1 MVHIVRWE
9 IKTYCQSLF
18 VWVSEWKKRQYLL
31 PETKT
36 RSLKG
41 RISVYECKGG
51 KKGGGEEKTEERTGE
66 VFMCF
71 DLMVPQI
78 HWSVSWIVS
87 HLSIT
92 GEAIHHLNKAAIN
105 SREIINLP
113 NAAVIYL
120 NAPGDVSERL
130 RFNVSFILFMEHV
143 GVVMCDHTA
152 GLRTRSS

>member
-1 MVHIVRWE
+1 MVHIVRRE
-9 IKTYCQSLF
+9 IKTYCQTLF
-18 VWVSEWKKRQYLL
+18 LFWVTEWKKRQYLF
-31 PETKT
+31 PENKT
-36 RSLKG
+36 GSLKE

-51 KKGGGEEKTEERTGE
+51 GGRDRGEDGE

-78 HWSVSWIVS
+78 HWSISWIVS

-92 GEAIHHLNKAAIN
+92 GEAIHHLNKTAIN

-130 RFNVSFILFMEHV
+130 RLNVSFILFMEHV
-143 GVVMCDHTA
+143 GVVMCDGTA